1 MPRSRS
7 RLRSRLRVS
16 RSPFAFWLA
25 VAGLALLTASV
36 VAHALGR
43 AQSLAARYGP
53 LQPVVV
59 ASRAVAP
66 GAVIGGNDIDVR
78 LVPAGFKPPG
88 AFASVAAVKGRTPV
102 VPLLAGEPV
111 LPGHLAPDGL
121 SGVAALLPP
130 GTRAVA
136 VPTGTS
142 SPPLLRGDVVDVL
155 ATLDGSPTLAVATDA
170 PVVDVGQDAA
180 TVAVT
185 PEEAEAV
192 AFAVATGA
200 VTVALTPGAASP
212 SAPGAAPRQRAPQ
225 RMPVASSPSTA
236 APAAVR

>member
-1 MPRSRS
+1 MLGPRR
-7 RLRSRLRVS
+7 RLRLS
-16 RSPFAFWLA
+16 RSPFVFWLA

-36 VAHALGR
+36 VARAVGS

-53 LQPVVV
+53 LRPLVV
-59 ASRAVAP
+59 AARPVAA
-66 GAVIGGNDIDVR
+66 GAVLSGGDVDVR
-78 LVPAGFKPPG
+78 LVPASFRPPG
-88 AFASVAAVKGRTPV
+88 AFSSAGDVKGRTPV

-121 SGVAALLPP
+121 SGVAALLPA

-142 SPPLLRGDVVDVL
+142 SPPLERGDVVDVL
-155 ATLDGSPTLAVATDA
+155 ATLDGGPTLAVAVDA

-185 PEEAEAV
+185 PEEAKAV

-200 VTVALTPGAASP
+200 VTVTLTPGVA
-212 SAPGAAPRQRAPQ
+212 GAMAGVAGATARQRAP
-225 RMPVASSPSTA
+225 VATSPSTA
-236 APAAVR
+236 TPAAKR